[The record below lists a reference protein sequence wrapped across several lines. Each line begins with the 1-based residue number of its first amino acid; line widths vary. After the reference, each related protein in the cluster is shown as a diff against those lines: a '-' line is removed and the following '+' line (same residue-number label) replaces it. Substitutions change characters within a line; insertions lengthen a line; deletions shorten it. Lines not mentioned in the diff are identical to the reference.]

1 MSKLQLE
8 FLRLGFSFAIFI
20 FIITLL
26 FMEINQVKSDWFR
39 DFSKTLSIPVFILSF
54 LIPIWMLID
63 LIRKKVADK
72 SIFNLTFFIST
83 ISLLLLFFAII
94 FIK

>member
-1 MSKLQLE
+1 MSKIQLE

-39 DFSKTLSIPVFILSF
+39 DFSKILSTPVFIVSF
-54 LIPIWMLID
+54 LIPIWLVID

-72 SIFNLTFFIST
+72 SIFNLTFFISS

>member
-1 MSKLQLE
+1 
-8 FLRLGFSFAIFI
+8 
-20 FIITLL
+20 
-26 FMEINQVKSDWFR
+26 MEINQVKSDWFR
-39 DFSKTLSIPVFILSF
+39 DFSKILSTPVFIVSF
-54 LIPIWMLID
+54 LIPIWLVID

-72 SIFNLTFFIST
+72 SIFNLTFFISS